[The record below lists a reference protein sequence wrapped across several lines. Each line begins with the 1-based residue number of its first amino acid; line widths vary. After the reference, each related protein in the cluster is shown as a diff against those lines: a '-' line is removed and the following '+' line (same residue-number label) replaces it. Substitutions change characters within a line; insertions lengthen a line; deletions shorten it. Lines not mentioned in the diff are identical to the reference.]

1 MTLGKPVIKQV
12 EMDDDMKQFAI
23 DQAIEALDK
32 ATTERDVASLLKKNF
47 EEKYQSVWHC
57 IVGRNFG
64 GFVTHEIG
72 HYIYFY
78 IGQKGFLIFSTP
90 S

>member
-1 MTLGKPVIKQV
+1 MTLGKPVIKNI
-12 EMDDDMKQFAI
+12 EMDDDMRDFAI
-23 DQAIEALDK
+23 NQAAEALEK
-32 ATTERDVASLLKKNF
+32 ATTEKDVASLLKKNF
-47 EEKYQSVWHC
+47 EEKYESVWHC

-72 HYIYFY
+72 RYIYFY

>member
-12 EMDDDMKQFAI
+12 EMSDDMRDFAI
-23 DQAIEALDK
+23 KQANEALEK

-47 EEKYQSVWHC
+47 EEKYESVWHC

-64 GFVTHEIG
+64 GFVTHEVDC
-72 HYIYFY
+72 YIYFY

>member
-1 MTLGKPVIKQV
+1 MALGKPVIKQV
-12 EMDDDMKQFAI
+12 EMSEDMKDFAI
-23 DQAIEALDK
+23 KQAIEALEK

-47 EEKYQSVWHC
+47 EEKYESVWHC

-64 GFVTHEIG
+64 AFVTHEIER
-72 HYIYFY
+72 YIYFY